1 MSKRIRK
8 VPPKD
13 AFSDA
18 LLTNEQTYID
28 YLERMKKIALSMFEW
43 VNLPDSM
50 SARFIEM
57 CLYYMGQATLLY
69 DDTYGYI
76 NTMASDGG
84 YINIY
89 GLPTELNCYSYR
101 FNQRRSLYTVDTGEE
116 KGKECILVM
125 NNYERIPT
133 CATIN
138 LFAYR
143 LAEAQRTADV
153 NIKAQRTPIL
163 ITTDQKQQYTLKKM
177 YEQYDGNTPA
187 IFADKNVITPDALK
201 ALKTDAPFIAQ
212 AIMDYKREIWNE
224 FLTFLG
230 ISNLSEKRERMITN
244 EVDSN
249 NELINLNLQSLLIP
263 RKEACRQFNEKY
275 GLMGDKAI
283 DVKVRSD
290 LYNIVKQFESITDD
304 YRDKIDEQERIK
316 EEIENGRKAF
326 PQKTPQKSLRVLC

>member
-1 MSKRIRK
+1 MARKIRK

-13 AFSDA
+13 AFRDA
-18 LLTNEQTYID
+18 IIMNNDTYND
-28 YLERMKKIALSMFEW
+28 YLERMKKICLSMFEW
-43 VNLPDSM
+43 VNLPDSCN
-50 SARFIEM
+50 ARFLEM
-57 CLYYMGQATLLY
+57 CLFYNGQAALLY
-69 DDTYGYI
+69 DDDIGFL
-76 NTMASDGG
+76 NTMAADGG

-101 FNQRRSLYTVDTGEE
+101 FNQRRSLYMTDTGEE

-133 CATIN
+133 TTTVS

-163 ITTDQKQQYTLKKM
+163 ITTDQKQYFTLKKM
-177 YEQYDGNTPA
+177 YEEFDGNTPA
-187 IFADKNVITPDALK
+187 IFADKNLISPDALK
-201 ALKTDAPFIAQ
+201 ALKTDAPFLCNDIYQ
-212 AIMDYKREIWNE
+212 YKREIWNE
-224 FLTFLG
+224 FLTFMG
-230 ISNLSEKRERMITN
+230 IQNLSEKRERLITG

-249 NELINLNLQSLLIP
+249 NELLNLNLQALLIP

-290 LYNIVKQFESITDD
+290 LYNVVKQFESITDD
-304 YRDKIDEQERIK
+304 YRGALDKELKMEELVDE
-316 EEIENGRKAF
+316 
-326 PQKTPQKSLRVLC
+326 

>member
-1 MSKRIRK
+1 MGRKIRK

-13 AFSDA
+13 AFRDA
-18 LLTNEQTYID
+18 ILMNTETYVD

-43 VNLPDSM
+43 QNLPESM
-50 SARFIEM
+50 NARFIEM
-57 CLYYMGQATLLY
+57 CLFYNGQAALLY
-69 DDTYGYI
+69 DDDYGYI
-76 NTMASDGG
+76 NTMAADGG

-89 GLPTELNCYSYR
+89 GLPTEIQCYSYR
-101 FNQRRSLYTVDTGEE
+101 FNQRRSLYMTDTGEE

-133 CATIN
+133 CSTVN

-153 NIKAQRTPIL
+153 NIKAQRTPVL
-163 ITTDQKQQYTLKKM
+163 ITTDQKQYFTLKKM
-177 YEQYDGNTPA
+177 YEEYDGNTPA

-201 ALKTDAPFIAQ
+201 TLKTDAPFIAQ
-212 AIMDYKREIWNE
+212 DIMDYKREIWNE
-224 FLTFLG
+224 FLTYMG
-230 ISNLSEKRERMITN
+230 ISNLSEKRERMISN

-249 NELINLNLQSLLIP
+249 NELVNLNLQALLIP
-263 RKEACRQFNEKY
+263 RKEACKQFNEKY

-290 LYNIVKQFESITDD
+290 LYNIVKQFESVTDA
-304 YRDKIDEQERIK
+304 YREDKRQEELI
-316 EEIENGRKAF
+316 EEGVENG
-326 PQKTPQKSLRVLC
+326 

>member
-1 MSKRIRK
+1 MSNKIRK

-13 AFSDA
+13 AFRDA
-18 LLTNEQTYID
+18 ILLNNSTYID

-43 VNLPDSM
+43 VNLPESM
-50 SARFIEM
+50 NARFLEL
-57 CLYYMGQATLLY
+57 CLYYKGQASIFY
-69 DDTYGYI
+69 DEKYGGYV

-89 GLPTELNCYSYR
+89 GLPTQIMCYSYGNL
-101 FNQRRSLYTVDTGEE
+101 NQRRNLYVPSSGATKDE
-116 KGKECILVM
+116 ECILVM
-125 NNYERIPT
+125 NNYERVPT
-133 CATIN
+133 ADTVQ

-163 ITTDQKQQYTLKKM
+163 MLTDQKQLLSMKKL
-177 YEQYDGNTPA
+177 YEEYDGNSPA
-187 IFADKNVITPDALK
+187 IFADKNSLTPDAIRSI
-201 ALKTDAPFIAQ
+201 KTEAPFIAQ

-224 FLTFLG
+224 FLTFMG
-230 ISNLSEKRERMITN
+230 VANLSEKRERLISN

-263 RKEACRQFNEKY
+263 RKLACEQFNEKY
-275 GLMGDKAI
+275 GLMGNKAI

-290 LYNIVKQFESITDD
+290 LYNIIKEYESVVTD
-304 YRDKIDEQERIK
+304 YRDAKSDEELM
-316 EEIENGRKAF
+316 EGESDG
-326 PQKTPQKSLRVLC
+326 

>member
-1 MSKRIRK
+1 MARKIRK

-13 AFSDA
+13 AFRDA
-18 LLTNEQTYID
+18 IMMNNDTYAD
-28 YLERMKKIALSMFEW
+28 YLERMKKICLSMFEW
-43 VNLPDSM
+43 ENLPTSM
-50 SARFIEM
+50 NARFLEM
-57 CLYYMGQATLLY
+57 CLFYNGQAALLY
-69 DDTYGYI
+69 DDNYGYI
-76 NTMASDGG
+76 NTMAADGG

-101 FNQRRSLYTVDTGEE
+101 FNQRRSLYMTDTGEE

-133 CATIN
+133 TATVS

-163 ITTDQKQQYTLKKM
+163 ITTDQKQYFTLKKM
-177 YEQYDGNTPA
+177 YEEYDGNTPA
-187 IFADKNVITPDALK
+187 IFADKNLISPDALK
-201 ALKTDAPFIAQ
+201 AMKTDAPFLCND
-212 AIMDYKREIWNE
+212 IMEYKREIWNE
-224 FLTFLG
+224 FLTFMG
-230 ISNLSEKRERMITN
+230 IQNLSEKRERLITG

-249 NELINLNLQSLLIP
+249 NELLNLNLQALLIP

-275 GLMGDKAI
+275 GLMGERAI

-290 LYNIVKQFESITDD
+290 LYNVVKQFESVTSD
-304 YRDKIDEQERIK
+304 YRGALK
-316 EEIENGRKAF
+316 EEMKLEE
-326 PQKTPQKSLRVLC
+326 VEDE